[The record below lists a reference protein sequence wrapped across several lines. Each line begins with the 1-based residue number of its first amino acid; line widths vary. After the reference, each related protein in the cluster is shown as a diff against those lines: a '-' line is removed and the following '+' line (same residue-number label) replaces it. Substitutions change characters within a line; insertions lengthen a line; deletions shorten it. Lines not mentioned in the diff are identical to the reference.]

1 MVKILHK
8 NFNRQV
14 DKQTASDLTLGE
26 VIDTNPALAMN
37 REAILSGTQSFVE
50 LWSRLS
56 KTMRVK
62 MNMRIVNQINKNPN
76 NPMNTGR
83 FSSSNKKQRQHNNN
97 SIDLA
102 MLMPVS
108 YLLPATHGDGI
119 YIYALIVFLVEAQ
132 NEFVQFYRGLVSAT
146 RASISRASGSSS
158 STSLV
163 SSATTANAGNN
174 NAAAVVGRVD
184 LDELSEASC
193 ICVEPRRDLL
203 LNTVYVCSNYSL
215 ECASEL
221 SFEYDYAKIQ
231 RIVEARFVARKP
243 IIETSVRNFNFNF

>member
-1 MVKILHK
+1 
-8 NFNRQV
+8 
-14 DKQTASDLTLGE
+14 
-26 VIDTNPALAMN
+26 
-37 REAILSGTQSFVE
+37 
-50 LWSRLS
+50 
-56 KTMRVK
+56 
-62 MNMRIVNQINKNPN
+62 MNMRIVNQINKNLN
-76 NPMNTGR
+76 NPIGR
-83 FSSSNKKQRQHNNN
+83 FSSSSNKKQRQNNNN

-146 RASISRASGSSS
+146 RASISKASGSSS

-163 SSATTANAGNN
+163 SSATNNTANN
-174 NAAAVVGRVD
+174 NAAAITGRVD

-243 IIETSVRNFNFNF
+243 IIETSVRNFEFYYNLFGFKVII